1 MLIKCSECGAQ
12 ISDMATQC
20 PQCGYPIAKIHRVA
34 EAKKAVLLA
43 KQTVVDRAPGF
54 VKGAKFLGIIAAKV
68 VLLLIVLSVLTLLY
82 RFVNEVADY
91 ARDPGKIYYRPFMNF
106 IMPFFWAPI
115 FIVVKKLFG
124 RRVVAVVF
132 WIFIAIMPISIFVHV
147 GHLIEGSRYADLSSA
162 EFTIAL
168 SAKLVGL
175 LVVAGIGYDE
185 KRENQKDEE

>member
-1 MLIKCSECGAQ
+1 M
-12 ISDMATQC
+12 
-20 PQCGYPIAKIHRVA
+20 
-34 EAKKAVLLA
+34 
-43 KQTVVDRAPGF
+43 
-54 VKGAKFLGIIAAKV
+54 
-68 VLLLIVLSVLTLLY
+68 LSVLTLLY